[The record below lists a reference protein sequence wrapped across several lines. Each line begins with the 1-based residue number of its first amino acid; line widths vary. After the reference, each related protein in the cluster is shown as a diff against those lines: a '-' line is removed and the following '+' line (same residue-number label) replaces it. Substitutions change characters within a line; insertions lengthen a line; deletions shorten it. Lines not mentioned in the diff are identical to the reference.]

1 MKNPNNPFKT
11 VGYIS
16 ESYFCDRKE
25 ELNRLLKNAKNGI
38 NTTLISGRKYG
49 KSALIYRFFEELN
62 KEKEWTCIYI
72 DIYSTQ
78 NLKEFTELLAV
89 NVLKKFPQKESAG
102 KRFWNFLKTLRPV
115 ISYDGLN
122 GQPEVHFEFTQ
133 TKEYEK
139 TLTSILQFLDDQETP
154 AILAIDEFQQVALY
168 PEKNSEA
175 ILRTVIQTLRHV
187 QFIFSG
193 SHQHIMIEMFS
204 SAKRPFFSS
213 TQSLSLAEI
222 PKDIYK
228 EFIISHFADYKKE
241 ISDEVAEFILDW
253 SLNHTYYTQFVCNK
267 VFTYCHRKVDISCV
281 KMTCSGILEAEQSNF
296 FQYRNLLTPFQWA
309 LLIAV
314 AKEEKLLQPQSKQFL
329 QKYKLGAAS
338 TVKKAIDSL
347 MSKEMIFL
355 HTDRTESYYRVYD
368 VFLLRW
374 LQRTY

>member
-1 MKNPNNPFKT
+1 MKSQNNPFNT

-16 ESYFCDRKE
+16 ETYFCDRKE

-72 DIYSTQ
+72 DIYPTQ
-78 NLKEFTELLAV
+78 SLKEFTELLAV
-89 NVLKKFPQKESAG
+89 NVLKRFPQKESAG

-139 TLTSILQFLDDQETP
+139 TITSILQFLDDQETP
-154 AILAIDEFQQVALY
+154 ALLAIDEFQQVALY

-241 ISDEVAEFILDW
+241 ISDEVTEFILDW

-267 VFTYCHRKVDISCV
+267 VFAYCHRKVDISSV
-281 KMTCSGILEAEQSNF
+281 KITCSAILEAEQSNF
-296 FQYRNLLTPFQWA
+296 FQYRNLLTPFQWT

-347 MSKEMIFL
+347 ISKEMIFL